1 MKFYFNV
8 VLHVNKKFNILH
20 YFLVRP
26 CLSIRVTDSIMSN
39 ADIGSTTKAGC
50 MCLKIL
56 VSNFHFRKACF
67 DLKLPN

>member
-1 MKFYFNV
+1 MI
-8 VLHVNKKFNILH
+8 LHVNKKKFSYSAL
-20 YFLVRP
+20 FLVRS
-26 CLSIRVTDSIMSN
+26 CLSTRVTDCIMSN

-56 VSNFHFRKACF
+56 VSNLHFREECS